1 MDETQLPSSS
11 NHTCFTLRR
20 LKMAW
25 MKHHFPQVQ
34 SVIHTCFTPRE
45 LKMEN
50 STSLKLISVIHTCF
64 RPRELNGMDET
75 QLA

>member
-1 MDETQLPSSS
+1 
-11 NHTCFTLRR
+11 
-20 LKMAW
+20 MAW